1 MDTLQT
7 YIDQLDD
14 ASRGKEV
21 RKALVDIL
29 DFANNLTGD
38 ADTLEGHH
46 AGYFLSMSDWTEM
59 RDIVKWIRKNMN
71 GLNGEYMT
79 TEEGIRRVKYEGSFT
94 PWET

>member
-38 ADTLEGHH
+38 ADTLDGNH

-59 RDIVKWIRKNMN
+59 RDIVSWIRKNMN

-79 TEEGIRRVKYEGSFT
+79 TEGGIHKVLYEGSFT